1 MAGEY
6 MIRRLVIRTVIWL
19 AITAAL
25 LFGSAGTLAWP
36 EAWVLLAELGI
47 LGLASGIAI
56 GRSDPA
62 LLRERMGAPIQRG
75 QKRWDKVLLMGVF
88 VLWMSQYIVAGL
100 DAVRLRAS
108 DVPPWLEVAGA
119 LAVALGFYV
128 FHAVMLAN
136 TFAAPV
142 VKIQTERKHHVV
154 TSGPYALVRHPMY
167 AGVIP
172 MSVGTALLLG
182 SWWALLWSLAIVA
195 LLGYRAVLEEATL
208 ASELDGY
215 AAYAARV
222 RYRLVPGVW

>member
-1 MAGEY
+1 MAGEH
-6 MIRRLVIRTVIWL
+6 MIRKLVIRTLIWL
-19 AITAAL
+19 AIMAAL

-62 LLRERMGAPIQRG
+62 LLRERMGAPIQRD

-88 VLWMSQYIVAGL
+88 VLWMSQYVVAGL
-100 DAVRLRAS
+100 DAVRFHAS
-108 DVPPWLEVAGA
+108 DVPLWLEVAGA
-119 LAVALGFYV
+119 FAIALSFYL

-154 TSGPYALVRHPMY
+154 STGPYAFVRHPMY
-167 AGVIP
+167 AGVVP

-182 SWWALLWSLAIVA
+182 SWWALLWSLAIV
-195 LLGYRAVLEEATL
+195 LLLACRAVLEEATL
-208 ASELDGY
+208 ASELEGY